1 MIEIKII
8 INEGKT
14 KKISKDTSSTDVTME
29 VEVSQKMATRSEQKI
44 LKQIEEQL
52 QVDKKYQ
59 IVDETKEQKYKDLQ
73 EEIDKFLEF
82 LEKHKDISLD

>member
-1 MIEIKII
+1 MIEMKII
-8 INEGKT
+8 LNEGKS
-14 KKISKDTSSTDVTME
+14 KKLGKHISTNVSME
-29 VEVSQKMATRSEQKI
+29 VEVSGNKATYGEQRI
-44 LKQIEEQL
+44 LKQIEDKL

-73 EEIDKFLEF
+73 EEIDSFLEF

>member
-1 MIEIKII
+1 MIEMKII
-8 INEGKT
+8 LNEGKS
-14 KKISKDTSSTDVTME
+14 KKFGEHISTNVTME
-29 VEVSQKMATRSEQKI
+29 VEVSKNKATRGEQSI
-44 LKQIEEQL
+44 LKQIEDKL

-73 EEIDKFLEF
+73 EEIDSFLEF